1 VAFKVGN
8 QTVIDIDIGG
18 GTRVESALDKDV
30 VLYPGDGGE
39 IYIPANTSLT
49 FEGSSPPDDFEG
61 RLKATT
67 LTADR
72 EYTLPD
78 HLYEVSG
85 GGESQG
91 MIAVLDVTLFPR
103 GDIATYVDD
112 LIAATTTAY
121 IDADELQTT
130 ELQGY
135 TDQAELDAIASS
147 NLYTDGRET
156 AITTAYQSYT
166 DQAELDA
173 IASSN
178 LYTDGRETAITT
190 AYQLYAADADVVVTD
205 AYIAADVVVTD
216 AYTLADTVVTDAYT
230 LADTVVTDAYI
241 AADALQTTA
250 LQGYTDVAEAD
261 AINTS
266 NAYTDGR
273 EAAITTAY
281 QSYADTA
288 EADAITSSN
297 SYTDGRE
304 TAITTAYQSYA
315 DTAEA
320 DAINTSNS
328 YTDGRE
334 TAITTAYQSYADT
347 AEADAINTSNSYTD
361 GREVAI
367 TTAYQSYADTAEADA
382 IVTSNA
388 YTDGREAAI
397 TTAYQSY
404 ADQAEADAIT
414 SSNSYTDG
422 RETVITTAYQSY
434 ADISEADA
442 ITSSNAYT
450 DGKTTKAYIDSLNI
464 QSASVDANSVA
475 LGTDTTGNYIAT
487 VAGTVNEI
495 VVTGSGSE
503 TSAVTV
509 GLATDVNITND
520 LTIGGD
526 LFVTG
531 STVSVGSANLSVD
544 DSFIYLNQGDAIGAA
559 NTIFTGAGLDDGFLG
574 GYFEGTTSVTYYV
587 RIDANGTPDTFEW
600 SKDNF
605 VTTVATGITIDG
617 TDQAL
622 DNNITIKFSATT
634 GHTLGDVWSGT
645 AAPLAI
651 DTGIFS
657 NINTGTSAPGYTHV
671 GVFYDASALTW
682 KVFSEYDPEP
692 NGDINTGD
700 ASFVLG
706 KMEADCFIA
715 NDIDINGPITNANH
729 ATHKAYV
736 DASHANAINASNSY
750 TDGRETA
757 ITTAYQSYTDTA
769 EADAIA
775 TAALDATT
783 KANTAESNAN
793 AYTDGRETAITTA
806 YQSYADTAE
815 ADAIAT
821 ASLDA
826 TTKANTAESNANAYT
841 DGRETAI
848 TTAYQ
853 SYADT
858 AEADAIATASLDA
871 TSKADAALSSALAA
885 DTDTTYLV
893 GDGGLTE
900 KNFTTADNTKLDG
913 IATSANNYVHPS
925 SHAISF
931 ITGLQTALNAKVDD
945 SQVLTNVPSGALFTD
960 TTYSVGNGGLTQVN
974 FTTADN
980 TKLDGI
986 ATSANNYVHPSSH
999 PISFIT
1005 GLQTSLNG
1013 KVDDS
1018 QVLTNVPA
1026 GAVFTDTTY
1035 SVGDGGLSQI
1045 NFTSADHSKLN
1056 GIETGATADQSA
1068 SQILAAIKTVD
1079 INGTG
1084 GINAGTLGGALPSQ
1098 AQSNSTIV
1106 ERSAS
1111 GYIYA
1116 NFYNGTGTFSTSGTS
1131 SGMGLFTGTNG
1142 TDTFGRSYTAAG
1154 ARTLLNV
1161 ENGATADQSAAQ
1173 ILTAVKTVDGSGSGL
1188 DADLLDG
1195 LQGSQYLRSDTADS
1209 ISGNLTVGAGTS
1221 SYIFMVD
1228 TDHGNRAIHCNSN
1241 NIGFLNSANG
1251 WSAYST
1257 DAGLWHCANGLTV
1270 TGSIV
1275 ASGDVTAYSDIRF
1288 KHNVETITNAVDTVN
1303 NLRGVMFEKDNRQST
1318 GVIAQEVESVFPEV
1332 VHTNDEG
1339 LKSVA
1344 YGNMVGLL
1352 IEAVKE
1358 QQLQINSLQ
1367 EEINIL
1373 KKG

>member
-1 VAFKVGN
+1 MAFKVGN

-18 GTRVESALDKDV
+18 GTRVESALDKDL

-49 FEGSSPPDDFEG
+49 FEGSSPLDDFEG

-156 AITTAYQSYT
+156 AITTAYQ
-166 DQAELDA
+166 
-173 IASSN
+173 
-178 LYTDGRETAITT
+178 
-190 AYQLYAADADVVVTD
+190 LYADDADVVVTDAYVAADVVVTD
-205 AYIAADVVVTD
+205 AYIAAD
-216 AYTLADTVVTDAYT
+216 
-230 LADTVVTDAYI
+230 TVVTDAYI
-241 AADALQTTA
+241 AADELQTTA

-261 AINTS
+261 AINAS
-266 NAYTDGR
+266 NSYTDGR
-273 EAAITTAY
+273 ETAITTAYQSYADTAEADAINASNSYTDGRETAITTAY

-304 TAITTAYQSYA
+304 TAITTAYQSYT

-320 DAINTSNS
+320 DAITSSNS

-334 TAITTAYQSYADT
+334 T
-347 AEADAINTSNSYTD
+347 
-361 GREVAI
+361 
-367 TTAYQSYADTAEADA
+367 
-382 IVTSNA
+382 
-388 YTDGREAAI
+388 AI

-422 RETVITTAYQSY
+422 RETAITTAYQSY

-442 ITSSNAYT
+442 INASTAYT

-520 LTIGGD
+520 LTVGGD

-559 NTIFTGAGLDDGFLG
+559 NTIFTGAGLDDGVLG

-587 RIDANGTPDTFEW
+587 RIDANSTPDTFEW

-605 VTTVATGITIDG
+605 ATTVATGIAIDG

-634 GHTLGDVWSGT
+634 GHTIGDVWSGL
-645 AAPLAI
+645 AAPIAI
-651 DTGIFS
+651 DSGIFS
-657 NINTGTSAPGYTHV
+657 NINTGTSAPGYTHI

-715 NDIDINGPITNANH
+715 NDVDINGPITNANH

-736 DASHANAINASNSY
+736 DA
-750 TDGRETA
+750 
-757 ITTAYQSYTDTA
+757 A
-769 EADAIA
+769 EAVAIA

-793 AYTDGRETAITTA
+793 SYTDGRETAITTA

-815 ADAIAT
+815 ADAISA
-821 ASLDA
+821 AA
-826 TTKANTAESNANAYT
+826 
-841 DGRETAI
+841 
-848 TTAYQ
+848 
-853 SYADT
+853 
-858 AEADAIATASLDA
+858 LDA

-1026 GAVFTDTTY
+1026 AAVFTDTTY

-1098 AQSNSTIV
+1098 DQSNSTIV

-1241 NIGFLNSANG
+1241 NIGFLNSANA

>member
-18 GTRVESALDKDV
+18 GTRVESALDKDL

-190 AYQLYAADADVVVTD
+190 AYQLYADDADVVVTDAYVAADVVVTD
-205 AYIAADVVVTD
+205 AYIAAD
-216 AYTLADTVVTDAYT
+216 TVVTDAYIA
-230 LADTVVTDAYI
+230 ADTVVTDAYI
-241 AADALQTTA
+241 AADELQTTA

-261 AINTS
+261 AINAS
-266 NAYTDGR
+266 NSYTDGR
-273 EAAITTAY
+273 ETAITTAYQSYADTAEADAINASNSYTDGRETAITTAY

-304 TAITTAYQSYA
+304 TAITTAYQSYT

-320 DAINTSNS
+320 DAITSSNS

-334 TAITTAYQSYADT
+334 T
-347 AEADAINTSNSYTD
+347 
-361 GREVAI
+361 
-367 TTAYQSYADTAEADA
+367 
-382 IVTSNA
+382 
-388 YTDGREAAI
+388 AI

-422 RETVITTAYQSY
+422 RETAITTAYQSY

-442 ITSSNAYT
+442 INASTAYT

-520 LTIGGD
+520 LTVGGD

-559 NTIFTGAGLDDGFLG
+559 NTIFTGAGLDDGVLG

-587 RIDANGTPDTFEW
+587 RIDANSTPDTFEW

-605 VTTVATGITIDG
+605 ATTVATGIAIDG

-634 GHTLGDVWSGT
+634 GHTIGDVWSGL
-645 AAPLAI
+645 AAPIAI
-651 DTGIFS
+651 DSGIFS
-657 NINTGTSAPGYTHV
+657 NINTGTSAPGYTHI

-715 NDIDINGPITNANH
+715 NDVDINGPITNANH

-736 DASHANAINASNSY
+736 DA
-750 TDGRETA
+750 
-757 ITTAYQSYTDTA
+757 A
-769 EADAIA
+769 EAVAIA

-793 AYTDGRETAITTA
+793 SYTDGRETAITTA

-826 TTKANTAESNANAYT
+826 TTKANTAESNANSYT

-858 AEADAIATASLDA
+858 AEADAISAAALDA

-1026 GAVFTDTTY
+1026 AAVFTDTTY

-1098 AQSNSTIV
+1098 DQSNSTIV

-1241 NIGFLNSANG
+1241 NIGFLNSANA